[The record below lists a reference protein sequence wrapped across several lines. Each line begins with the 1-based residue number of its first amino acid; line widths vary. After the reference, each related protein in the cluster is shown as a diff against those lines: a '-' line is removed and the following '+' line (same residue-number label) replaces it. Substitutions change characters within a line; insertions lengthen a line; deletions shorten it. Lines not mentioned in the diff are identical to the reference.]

1 MIYEI
6 KTYGITKVRYL
17 EPPKSGQEL
26 RHDRRKAERK
36 VIKGGHGSNKK
47 NRR

>member
-17 EPPKSGQEL
+17 EPPKSGQEA
-26 RHDRRKAERK
+26 RRDRRKAERK
-36 VIKGGHGSNKK
+36 VARSSHGGNNKG
-47 NRR
+47 RR